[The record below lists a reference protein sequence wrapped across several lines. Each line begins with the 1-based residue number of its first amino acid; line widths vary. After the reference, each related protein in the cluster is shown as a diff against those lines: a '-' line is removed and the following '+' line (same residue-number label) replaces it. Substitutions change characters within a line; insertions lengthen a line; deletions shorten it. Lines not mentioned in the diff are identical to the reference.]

1 MMGSWSRF
9 NSFFFIFMM
18 SDGHFPT
25 KRRMV
30 YPSKGAD
37 VVLTSVCIFYLTRN
51 DLNQKMGQTNRV

>member
-1 MMGSWSRF
+1 MMSSWSRF

-51 DLNQKMGQTNRV
+51 DLNQESGQTYCV

>member
-18 SDGHFPT
+18 ADGHFPA

-30 YPSKGAD
+30 YPNKGAD
-37 VVLTSVCIFYLTRN
+37 VVLTSVCIFL
-51 DLNQKMGQTNRV
+51 LNKK

>member
-18 SDGHFPT
+18 SDGHFPA

-30 YPSKGAD
+30 YPRKGAD
-37 VVLTSVCIFYLTRN
+37 VFVFFTEQEMI
-51 DLNQKMGQTNRV
+51 

>member
-18 SDGHFPT
+18 SDGHFPA

-30 YPSKGAD
+30 YPSEGAN
-37 VVLTSVCIFYLTRN
+37 VVLISVCIFL
-51 DLNQKMGQTNRV
+51 LNKK